1 MAQNVYLAC
10 ASAGL
15 ATVVR
20 AWFDREALAR
30 TLNLSNDEQLL
41 LAQTVGRPMESQP

>member
-15 ATVVR
+15 VAVLR
-20 AWFDREALAR
+20 AWLDRDALAR
-30 TLNLSNDEQLL
+30 AMHLANDEQLL
-41 LAQTVGRPMESQP
+41 LAQTVGRPKPPG